1 MAAEAQRM
9 ARMTCR
15 PYVGNSLAEMLLYD
29 CGIPEHKKHCPNSME
44 LSPELRKEKN
54 LPRWVSIE
62 KD

>member
-1 MAAEAQRM
+1 M